1 MNHSIKTLNVRNYVF
16 ALCSSGRNVSPVV
29 LPIRSATT
37 VTEKSH
43 AAAVIELWLN
53 IANGLEKRT
62 LLAVRRNSFLHA
74 NICGC
79 YYSRA
84 DLGAA
89 TVGTTAGRWHRQN
102 CAVRF
107 ARVRSADDGW
117 WRTMMRRVR
126 LATGNWPTVE
136 RRVPPVKVNGIDGG
150 GGGGRH
156 FSLRVLPPPGLTAV
170 MVRRKKRTKT
180 KIRPMP
186 THTQRV
192 VRGRCK
198 ARALPGYR

>member
-1 MNHSIKTLNVRNYVF
+1 MLLRAECFAGRITDISEKTHT
-16 ALCSSGRNVSPVV
+16 
-29 LPIRSATT
+29 AT
-37 VTEKSH
+37 
-43 AAAVIELWLN
+43 VIELWLN

-74 NICGC
+74 NIYGC
-79 YYSRA
+79 CYSRA

-89 TVGTTAGRWHRQN
+89 TVGTTTGRHRQN

-107 ARVRSADDGW
+107 ARVRSANYGW
-117 WRTMMRRVR
+117 WRTMTRRVR

-136 RRVPPVKVNGIDGG
+136 RRVPPVKVNVGG

-180 KIRPMP
+180 KIALCADAHATRRPG
-186 THTQRV
+186 T
-192 VRGRCK
+192 
-198 ARALPGYR
+198 L